1 VGLSVV
7 AVNLRV
13 LFRVPRNN
21 PASYNLQGQRTR
33 KWETQNTRTPTV
45 RVWTTKRSAGPK
57 IGSSWTRLDAR
68 FKLSLR
74 RASVVNFHGTSPV
87 IERENKIAE
96 EDRHRLRKVY
106 ANGRVRKGLPS
117 SKCRQFDNHP
127 VPIVWW
133 VRQNIATCYV
143 DKLCYLIIFV

>member
-96 EDRHRLRKVY
+96 EDRLRKVY
-106 ANGRVRKGLPS
+106 ATGCGKYTPMAAYGKVYRLRNAGNLITIRCQS
-117 SKCRQFDNHP
+117 FDE
-127 VPIVWW
+127 
-133 VRQNIATCYV
+133 
-143 DKLCYLIIFV
+143 

>member
-21 PASYNLQGQRTR
+21 PASYNLQGQRAR
-33 KWETQNTRTPTV
+33 KWETQNTRTLTV

-74 RASVVNFHGTSPV
+74 RASVNFHGTSPV
-87 IERENKIAE
+87 VERENKIAE
-96 EDRHRLRKVY
+96 EDRIGYGKVYRLRN
-106 ANGRVRKGLPS
+106 AGNLITIQCQPLDFFCMRVNSHDRKW
-117 SKCRQFDNHP
+117 NT
-127 VPIVWW
+127 I
-133 VRQNIATCYV
+133 IA
-143 DKLCYLIIFV
+143 